1 MTLRSAYRSRRR
13 GIVLAIATVFS
24 VSLGATAGPAQT
36 VDEIL
41 QRHAEAVGGTARW
54 QNIRTLRMSG
64 RATAGPGRE
73 ALVTREIK
81 RPGRVRTEFTFQG
94 TTGVFAVDGKRGWQI
109 SPLTGIVE
117 PRLMDPDEA
126 VAAAA
131 QAEPESALATA
142 RRQGATLVLVGR
154 EAVSGREALH
164 VRATAKTGIV
174 HDHFVDAETFLT
186 LRTTTTR
193 RVGGRPVEVETT
205 FSDYRSIGGLVLPH
219 RIEIGSPN
227 RPERLHIVVETIELN
242 VPIDDSRFKAPS
254 GTRR

>member
-1 MTLRSAYRSRRR
+1 MMVRRACPWDSF
-13 GIVLAIATVFS
+13 GVALQIAAVCALS
-24 VSLGATAGPAQT
+24 VTASVAHAQT

-41 QRHAEAVGGTARW
+41 QRHAEAVGGAARW

-117 PRLMDPDEA
+117 PRLMDPDETLAA
-126 VAAAA
+126 VA
-131 QAEPESALATA
+131 QSEPESALVAA
-142 RRQGATLVLVGR
+142 RKQGATLALVGR
-154 EAVSGREALH
+154 ETVSGRETLH
-164 VRATAKTGIV
+164 VRVTARNGSV
-174 HDHFVDAETFLT
+174 QDHFVDAETFLT

-193 RVGGRPVEVETT
+193 RVGGRPVDVETT

-219 RIEIGSPN
+219 RIEMGSPN
-227 RPERLHIVVETIELN
+227 RPDRMQIVIEAIELN
-242 VPIDDSRFKAPS
+242 VPIDDGRFKAPS